1 MKHYNNVK
9 NYARTPEIQELP
21 SLIDIQLKS
30 FEDFLYRGRLLE
42 LFDEINPIQSFN
54 GNLSL
59 YFPGNH
65 PQAQEFGL
73 KPYFEDPKYDEE
85 ECIERDMSYA
95 APLYVEVALVNH
107 EQGDEII
114 RQDIFLGEFPLMTE
128 KGTFIINGTE
138 RVVVSQLIRS
148 PGVYFDIEEERA
160 TGRQLSNAKLIPDRG
175 AWMEFETRKTDYITI
190 KFNRKRTIPVTV
202 LLRALAAVDDG
213 LPARLSPIK
222 TGEDE
227 EILALFAEVDNSET
241 HEYIKACF
249 KNEPVWD
256 VKKKQTIAEV
266 ALIEFYRR
274 MRPGDP
280 ATLDNAKEYLESQL
294 FDQRRYDLERVGR
307 YKLNQ
312 RLELSGIVDLSH
324 RTITKADIVKLVEHM
339 IRINNGERAK
349 DDIDHLGNR
358 RVKTVGELIGNKL
371 RIGLRRMERVVK
383 ERMSIREA
391 EQLTPVSLVNIRPI
405 VAAVREFF
413 GSSQL
418 SQFMEQTNPLSEL
431 RHKRTL
437 SALGPGGL
445 RRERAGFDVR
455 DVHHSHYGRICPI
468 ETPEGP
474 NIGLIGRLATY
485 ARVNDL
491 GFIETPYRKVVNT
504 MAVDDPDLVGRVLR
518 DDVEA
523 ELRLEA
529 GAVIDAPL
537 LARLLLFSS
546 EIDALPVL
554 AKNDEVYALLA
565 RIAELGNDES
575 LPETQRGFEDFA
587 NKAAGEY
594 AILDQEIFALR
605 STSAPSNDD
614 AIERFLGL
622 YDHRMKEIAQVYDA
636 YGNARAELN
645 SAVAQLRQQ
654 PELPAQLATAADSFL
669 ERAALHGEERTEL
682 ERGLSNLNNAVAA
695 ISDLNGQSIPKNLRD
710 RVSRHG
716 RSLTNIPG
724 RLKAAISDQATAAQA
739 LKSLTS
745 SEAMPEDVIHNRPI
759 SQELLAEK
767 IGKTLVIESLLLEEG
782 VIMDDEAVAIL
793 ERYGISEAP
802 VTPFAT
808 QDIKYLS
815 ADDEDK
821 FIIAQANARLDEQ
834 GQFLSN
840 RVSARYDQGFLSVP
854 PQRIDYMDIAPR
866 QIVGISAALI
876 PFLSHDAANRALM
889 GSNMQTQAVPL
900 ISPDVSVVST
910 GMESQAAFNSGQVLV
925 SDIEAE
931 VTSVQG
937 HRVIV
942 RRADGGEQTFQLR
955 KYERSNQSTC
965 IDQRPLVR
973 KGDSIKPGDVI
984 ADSSSTYNGQLA
996 LGHDVLT
1003 CFLSWDG
1010 GNYEDALLVSEDM
1023 LRGDKFTSIHI
1034 EKHEIEA
1041 RDTKLGP
1048 EDITYDIPNVGEEAL
1063 KDLDEHGIVRIGA
1076 EVGPNDILVG
1086 KITPKG
1092 EKELSPEEKLL
1103 RAIFGEQAREVKDSS
1118 LRLPH
1123 GDRGKVIDVKVFTR
1137 DEHPDLSAGV
1147 EKMVRVSVAQRRKL
1161 TVGDKMAGRHGN
1173 KGVIS
1178 KIVTVEDMPYIDGGV
1193 PVEIILNPL
1202 GVPSRMNIGQILELH
1217 LGWAADRLGFRA
1229 ITPVFDGVKEQEIQ
1243 AELGRAWLID
1253 WAWKLT
1259 TERAWG
1265 NHERLAESAGIAP
1278 EDFDD
1283 DMHVI
1288 CAYLVDRVSESGLYD
1303 NEAIILER
1311 DETYVRRVAV
1321 AEMLREFGHDPE
1333 LVMVYD
1339 NSALSIEERDNRDAR
1354 AVEVSI
1360 RLWIQ
1365 QNAAD
1370 GIELSADLTLREL
1383 FEIANR
1389 VMFESGV
1396 PVPHYGKQ
1404 TLYDGRT
1411 GEPFDR
1417 HVAVGYVHMLKL
1429 AHLVE
1434 DKAHARSTGPYSL
1447 VTQQPL
1453 GGKAQFGGQRF
1464 GEMEVWALEAYGA
1477 AHILQEMLTVKS
1489 DDVQGRVK
1497 TYESIVKGE
1506 PIEEPGIPTS
1516 FRVLVKELQSLGLSV
1531 EAITGA
1537 GDVIRFGKYDEQ
1549 SRKPQPETG
1558 LLSLGAS

>member
-1 MKHYNNVK
+1 MKHYYNVK
-9 NYARTPEIQELP
+9 SYARTPEIQELP
-21 SLIDIQLKS
+21 SLIDIQLRS
-30 FEDFLYRGRLLE
+30 FEDFLYGGRLLE

-59 YFPGNH
+59 FLPGNV
-65 PQAQEFGL
+65 PQAKEFGL
-73 KPYFEDPKYDEE
+73 EYWFEEPKYDEDA
-85 ECIERDMSYA
+85 CLERDMSFA
-95 APLYVEVALVNH
+95 APLYVRVALVNH
-107 EQGDEII
+107 MEGDEII
-114 RQDIFLGEFPLMTE
+114 TQDIFLGDFPLMTE

-148 PGVYFDIEEERA
+148 PGVYFDAEEERA
-160 TGRQLSNAKLIPDRG
+160 TGRLLSNAKLIPDRG
-175 AWMEFETRKTDYITI
+175 AWMEFETRKTDYITV

-202 LLRALAAVDDG
+202 LLRALAAIDDG
-213 LPARLSPIK
+213 LGSSRSPIK
-222 TGEDE
+222 TGDDE
-227 EILALFAEVDNSET
+227 EILGLFSEVDNIEA
-241 HEYIKACF
+241 HQYIASSL
-249 KNEPVWD
+249 KNEPVWE

-280 ATLDNAKEYLESQL
+280 PTLDNAKDYLEGQL
-294 FDQRRYDLERVGR
+294 FDQRRYDMERVGR

-312 RLELSGIVDLSH
+312 RLGLEGKIDPDH
-324 RTITKADIVKLVEHM
+324 RTITKADIVALVEQM
-339 IRINNGERAK
+339 ILINNGKRGR

-431 RHKRTL
+431 THKRTL

-474 NIGLIGRLATY
+474 NIGLIGRLASY

-491 GFIETPYRKVVNT
+491 GFIETPYRKVIGALDV
-504 MAVDDPDLVGRVLR
+504 ADPDLIGRILR
-518 DDVEA
+518 DDVEDA
-523 ELRLEA
+523 KDKLVLE
-529 GAVIDAPL
+529 
-537 LARLLLFSS
+537 
-546 EIDALPVL
+546 
-554 AKNDEVYALLA
+554 
-565 RIAELGNDES
+565 
-575 LPETQRGFEDFA
+575 ED
-587 NKAAGEY
+587 
-594 AILDQEIFALR
+594 
-605 STSAPSNDD
+605 
-614 AIERFLGL
+614 
-622 YDHRMKEIAQVYDA
+622 
-636 YGNARAELN
+636 
-645 SAVAQLRQQ
+645 
-654 PELPAQLATAADSFL
+654 
-669 ERAALHGEERTEL
+669 
-682 ERGLSNLNNAVAA
+682 
-695 ISDLNGQSIPKNLRD
+695 
-710 RVSRHG
+710 
-716 RSLTNIPG
+716 
-724 RLKAAISDQATAAQA
+724 
-739 LKSLTS
+739 
-745 SEAMPEDVIHNRPI
+745 
-759 SQELLAEK
+759 
-767 IGKTLVIESLLLEEG
+767 TLV
-782 VIMDDEAVAIL
+782 DAKAVKKL
-793 ERYGISEAP
+793 KKHGISEVP
-802 VTPFAT
+802 VAPFAT
-808 QDIKYLS
+808 HEIVYLS
-815 ADDEDK
+815 ADKEDK
-821 FIIAQANARLDEQ
+821 FIIAQANARLDDHD
-834 GQFLSN
+834 QFVSN
-840 RVSARYDQGFLSVP
+840 RVSARYMQTFVSVP

-889 GSNMQTQAVPL
+889 GSNMQRQAVPL
-900 ISPDVSVVST
+900 LTPDVSVVGT
-910 GMESQAAFNSGQVLV
+910 GMESQAAFDSGQVLV

-931 VTSVQG
+931 VISVQG

-942 RRADGGEQTFQLR
+942 RNAEGDELTYPLR

-965 IDQRPLVR
+965 IDQRPVVR
-973 KGDSIKPGDVI
+973 KGDFIKPGDVI
-984 ADSSSTYNGQLA
+984 ADSSSTYHGHLA

-1010 GNYEDALLVSEDM
+1010 GNYEDALLISEEM
-1023 LRGDKFTSIHI
+1023 LRNDKFTSIHI

-1048 EDITYDIPNVGEEAL
+1048 EEITYDIPNVGEDAL
-1063 KDLDEHGIVRIGA
+1063 KDLDEHGIVRVGA

-1137 DEHPDLSAGV
+1137 DEHPDLPAGV
-1147 EKMVRVSVAQRRKL
+1147 EKMVRASVAQRRKL

-1178 KIVTVEDMPYIDGGV
+1178 KIVPIADMPYIDGGV

-1229 ITPVFDGVKEQEIQ
+1229 VTPVFDGVREHEIQ
-1243 AELGRAWLID
+1243 AELGRAWMLD
-1253 WAWKLT
+1253 WAWQQI
-1259 TERAWG
+1259 TERAWESQ
-1265 NHERLAESAGIAP
+1265 ERLAETAGIAP

-1288 CAYLVDRVSESGLYD
+1288 CAYLLDRVGDSGLYD

-1311 DETYVRRVAV
+1311 DEIYVRRVAV
-1321 AEMLREFGHDPE
+1321 AEILRELGHDPDE
-1333 LVMVYD
+1333 IMVYD
-1339 NSALSIEERDNRDAR
+1339 NTNLSVEVRDHRDLGALRVSLCLWIEQTSPESIELDD
-1354 AVEVSI
+1354 
-1360 RLWIQ
+1360 
-1365 QNAAD
+1365 
-1370 GIELSADLTLREL
+1370 ELSMRDL

-1389 VMFESGV
+1389 IMFETGR

-1417 HVAVGYVHMLKL
+1417 HVAVGLVHMLKL

-1516 FRVLVKELQSLGLSV
+1516 FRVLVKELQSLGLAV
-1531 EAITGA
+1531 EAITGS
-1537 GDVIRFGKYDEQ
+1537 GDVIRFGKDDEQ
-1549 SRKPQPETG
+1549 SRRPQPATG
-1558 LLSLGAS
+1558 LLGLRSR

>member
-1 MKHYNNVK
+1 MKHYYNVK
-9 NYARTPEIQELP
+9 SYARTPEIQELP
-21 SLIDIQLKS
+21 SLIDIQLRS
-30 FEDFLYRGRLLE
+30 FQDFLYGGRLLE

-59 YFPGNH
+59 YFPGNI

-73 KPYFEDPKYDEE
+73 EYWFEESKYDEDA
-85 ECIERDMSYA
+85 CLERDMSYA
-95 APLYVEVALVNH
+95 APLYVRVALVNH
-107 EQGDEII
+107 DQGDEVIL
-114 RQDIFLGEFPLMTE
+114 QDIFLGDFPLMTE

-148 PGVYFDIEEERA
+148 PGVYFDVEEERA

-190 KFNRKRTIPVTV
+190 KFNRKRTIPVTI
-202 LLRALAAVDDG
+202 LLRALAAIDDG
-213 LPARLSPIK
+213 LGESKSPIK

-227 EILALFAEVDNSET
+227 EILALFADVDNDET
-241 HEYIKACF
+241 HKYIESSL

-266 ALIEFYRR
+266 ALIEFYKR

-280 ATLDNAKEYLESQL
+280 PTLDNARDYLESQL

-312 RLELSGIVDLSH
+312 RLGLEGVIDPSH
-324 RTITKADIVKLVEHM
+324 RTISKADIVALVRHM
-339 IRINNGERAK
+339 IIINSGQRGR

-391 EQLTPVSLVNIRPI
+391 EQLTPVSLINIRPI

-431 RHKRTL
+431 THKRTL

-474 NIGLIGRLATY
+474 NIGLIGRLASY
-485 ARVNDL
+485 AQVNDL
-491 GFIETPYRKVVNT
+491 GFIETPYRKVVSSLN
-504 MAVDDPDLVGRVLR
+504 VGDPGLVGRRLY
-518 DDVEA
+518 DDIE
-523 ELRLEA
+523 
-529 GAVIDAPL
+529 DAKGK
-537 LARLLLFSS
+537 
-546 EIDALPVL
+546 V
-554 AKNDEVYALLA
+554 V
-565 RIAELGNDES
+565 
-575 LPETQRGFEDFA
+575 FEE
-587 NKAAGEY
+587 GT
-594 AILDQEIFALR
+594 ILDAKI
-605 STSAPSNDD
+605 
-614 AIERFLGL
+614 I
-622 YDHRMKEIAQVYDA
+622 
-636 YGNARAELN
+636 
-645 SAVAQLRQQ
+645 
-654 PELPAQLATAADSFL
+654 
-669 ERAALHGEERTEL
+669 
-682 ERGLSNLNNAVAA
+682 
-695 ISDLNGQSIPKNLRD
+695 
-710 RVSRHG
+710 
-716 RSLTNIPG
+716 G
-724 RLKAAISDQATAAQA
+724 RLKRRSI
-739 LKSLTS
+739 K
-745 SEAMPEDVIHNRPI
+745 EVP
-759 SQELLAEK
+759 
-767 IGKTLVIESLLLEEG
+767 
-782 VIMDDEAVAIL
+782 VA
-793 ERYGISEAP
+793 
-802 VTPFAT
+802 PFAT
-808 QDIKYLS
+808 QEIEYLS
-815 ADDEDK
+815 ADNEDK
-821 FIIAQANARLDEQ
+821 FIIAQANALLDEHN
-834 GQFLSN
+834 QFVSN
-840 RVSARYDQGFLSVP
+840 RVSARYMQGFLSVP
-854 PQRIDYMDIAPR
+854 PRRIDYMDIAPR

-889 GSNMQTQAVPL
+889 GSNMQRQAVPL
-900 ISPDVSVVST
+900 LTPDVSVVST
-910 GMESQAAFNSGQVLV
+910 GMEGQAAYDSGQVLV
-925 SDIEAE
+925 SEIEAE
-931 VTSVQG
+931 VISVQG

-942 RRADGGEQTFQLR
+942 RTADGEEVTYQLR

-973 KGDSIKPGDVI
+973 KGDTIKPGDVI
-984 ADSSSTYNGQLA
+984 ADSSSTFDGQLA

-1010 GNYEDALLVSEDM
+1010 GNYEDALLISEEM
-1023 LRGDKFTSIHI
+1023 LRNDKFTSIHI

-1041 RDTKLGP
+1041 RETKLGA
-1048 EDITYDIPNVGEEAL
+1048 EEITFDIPNVGEEAL
-1063 KDLDEHGIVRIGA
+1063 KDLVFPNDGISDFIPWIVGHLMRGVVRVGA
-1076 EVGPNDILVG
+1076 EVGPNDVLVG

-1123 GDRGKVIDVKVFTR
+1123 GDRGKVIETKLYTR
-1137 DEHPDLSAGV
+1137 NLRSVVADKIKEKASDRNTSGTSKIPTLEEAMELLASHGITEHSDLPAGV

-1178 KIVTVEDMPYIDGGV
+1178 KIVPIEDMPYVDGGL

-1217 LGWAADRLGFRA
+1217 LGWAADRMGFRA
-1229 ITPVFDGVKEQEIQ
+1229 VTPVFDGVREHEIQ
-1243 AELGRAWLID
+1243 AELGRAWMLD
-1253 WAWKLT
+1253 WAWKRI
-1259 TERAWG
+1259 TEQAW
-1265 NHERLAESAGIAP
+1265 NNQERLGEIAGIGR

-1288 CAYLVDRVSESGLYD
+1288 CAYLLDRVGESGIYD

-1311 DETYVRRVAV
+1311 DEIYVRRVAV
-1321 AEMLREFGHDPE
+1321 AEVLRELGYDPNE
-1333 LVMVYD
+1333 IMVYD
-1339 NSALSIEERDNRDAR
+1339 NSDLAADMRDERDLAALR
-1354 AVEVSI
+1354 VSLC
-1360 RLWIQ
+1360 LWIQ
-1365 QNAAD
+1365 QTSPQE
-1370 GIELSADLTLREL
+1370 IELSDSLSIRDL

-1389 VMFESGV
+1389 VMFETGQ
-1396 PVPHYGKQ
+1396 PLPHYGKQ

-1516 FRVLVKELQSLGLSV
+1516 FRVLVKELQSLGLAV
-1531 EAITGA
+1531 EAITGS
-1537 GDVIRFGKYDEQ
+1537 GDVIRFGKDDEQ
-1549 SRKPQPETG
+1549 TRRPQPATG
-1558 LLSLGAS
+1558 LLGLGSR